1 MLWKGWWL
9 RLIVNIWKHYGL
21 PKSTHGNSCPS
32 LCAEPKVIYGLFY
45 SWLYIPLCAACVW
58 AVICRLD
65 QNCLGPFCFVSALS
79 ITMKIPN
86 HSIHIYFWT
95 KRQTMYFRD
104 HIFAFCCGFVTV
116 DLSNNVNHHSFMFPG
131 KYNLI
136 VYSVSFIELY
146 TPQYI
151 ISLLKYGNFLFYR
164 FYLEETTASYN
175 SLAIKWLFKCKIIT
189 LKRLSQL
196 IITKYSWQKT
206 NFSSCLESKT
216 NLCFILLLS

>member
-1 MLWKGWWL
+1 MYPL
-9 RLIVNIWKHYGL
+9 RNKQSVAVKRLMTETYCNIRKHYGL

-58 AVICRLD
+58 AVRSCLE
-65 QNCLGPFCFVSALS
+65 QNCLGSFCFVSALW
-79 ITMKIPN
+79 IIMKVLN
-86 HSIHIYFWT
+86 HSIHISFWT
-95 KRQTMYFRD
+95 KRQTMYFGD

-116 DLSNNVNHHSFMFPG
+116 DLSHNVDDHSFMFPG

-136 VYSVSFIELY
+136 VFSVSFIELY

-151 ISLLKYGNFLFYR
+151 ISWLKYSDFSFYR

-175 SLAIKWLFKCKIIT
+175 GLAIKWLFKCKILT
-189 LKRLSQL
+189 LKRLIQL
-196 IITKYSWQKT
+196 IITK
-206 NFSSCLESKT
+206 
-216 NLCFILLLS
+216 